1 MNTLSTTSVS
11 SNNNVTIDD
20 CQSETSSTTAS
31 ITSTKSN
38 LSTISTNKKSSNSKR
53 IIDWSTV
60 GDEFV
65 RTVRIHMGY
74 GLSKPAQRAVELYTV
89 HY

>member
-1 MNTLSTTSVS
+1 MAIMSTPSTKSVS
-11 SNNNVTIDD
+11 SNDNVTIDE
-20 CQSETSSTTAS
+20 CQSETSSTAAS

-38 LSTISTNKKSSNSKR
+38 CSTSTNDKSSNKR
-53 IIDWSTV
+53 IIAWSTV

-74 GLSKPAQRAVELYTV
+74 GLSRPAQRAAELYTV
-89 HY
+89 H